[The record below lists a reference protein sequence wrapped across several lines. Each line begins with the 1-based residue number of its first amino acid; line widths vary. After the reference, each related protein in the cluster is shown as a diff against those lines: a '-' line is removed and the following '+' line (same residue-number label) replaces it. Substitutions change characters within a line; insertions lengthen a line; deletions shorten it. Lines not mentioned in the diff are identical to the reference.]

1 MKTARRRRW
10 IGWTF
15 LVLALLAVYAVGVE
29 PRWTAT
35 RRIEA
40 SVPGWSR
47 PPLKVA
53 VASDWHITRRP
64 LGAMTLDRAAAIVA
78 QINAANPDVVLL
90 PGDFIAGDG
99 DPASRGEPDAQE
111 IAAVLGKLRAPLGV
125 YAVLGNHDW
134 WADGPAVAEALKRR
148 GIQVLENDAREID
161 AGLWVAGIGDHMT
174 GHSNPVRT
182 VAAVPPRA
190 HALVVMHDPAS
201 LLDLPAVQGLAV
213 AGHMHAGQVRLPGH
227 GALITPGRAPRSW
240 SYGWVDHRGL
250 QAWVTSGL
258 GTSIL
263 PVRFNARPEW
273 VLLVVGA
280 AAG

>member
-1 MKTARRRRW
+1 
-10 IGWTF
+10 
-15 LVLALLAVYAVGVE
+15 
-29 PRWTAT
+29 
-35 RRIEA
+35 
-40 SVPGWSR
+40 VPGWSR
-47 PPLKVA
+47 TPLKVA

-64 LGAMTLDRAAAIVA
+64 LGAMTPSRAAAIVA
-78 QINAANPDVVLL
+78 QINAANPDLVLL
-90 PGDFIAGDG
+90 PGDFIAGHG
-99 DPASRGEPDAQE
+99 DPAARGEPDAQE

-134 WADGPAVAEALKRR
+134 WADGPAVAGALKRH
-148 GIQVLENDAREID
+148 GIQVLENDAREVD

-174 GHSNPVRT
+174 GHSNPVRA

-213 AGHMHAGQVRLPGH
+213 AGHMHAGQVRLPGY
-227 GALITPGRAPRSW
+227 GALITPGRAPRTW
-240 SYGWVDHRGL
+240 SYGWIDHHGL

>member
-1 MKTARRRRW
+1 MVL
-10 IGWTF
+10 
-15 LVLALLAVYAVGVE
+15 LVLAVLAVYAVIVE
-29 PRWTAT
+29 PRWTAA

-40 SVPGWSR
+40 SVPDWNR

-53 VASDWHITRRP
+53 IASDWHFTRRP
-64 LGAMTLDRAAAIVA
+64 LGVMTPARAARIVA
-78 QINAANPDVVLL
+78 QINAAHPDLVLL
-90 PGDFIAGDG
+90 PGDFIAGTG
-99 DPASRGEPDAQE
+99 DPAARGEPDAQE

-134 WADGPAVAEALKRR
+134 WSGGPALAAALQRQ
-148 GIQVLENDAREID
+148 GIRVLENQAREID
-161 AGLWVAGIGDHMT
+161 AGLWLAGIGDDMS
-174 GHSNPVRT
+174 GHSDPVRA
-182 VAAVPPRA
+182 VATVPPRA
-190 HALVVMHDPAS
+190 HVLVFMHDPAS
-201 LLDLPAVQGLAV
+201 LLDLPPVQGLAV
-213 AGHMHAGQVRLPGH
+213 AAHMHAGQVRLPGY

-240 SYGWVDHRGL
+240 SYGWIEHRGL